1 MVAFDK
7 SEFLATFRD
16 ESNEHI
22 ENLNNGLLNLE
33 KDPENQELIEEMFR
47 EAHTLKGAARM
58 MGFDEI
64 KDIAHVI
71 EDIFEK
77 IVSKQIKLTTD
88 ISTHIFSSLDHVST
102 AVEEVVGGLSVSIDT
117 PSVIKDLEDILK
129 KSLEGSVSSSDSED
143 EKKKTAKPVK
153 EDIQPEEK
161 VEIQA
166 IDDVSIDESA
176 EEEDSDEFGDDYLA
190 PDEAPTIEQ
199 VKAEL
204 EAQKVKSE
212 KKKQQSEQSQTLT
225 SSSSTQTKQVATK
238 PKREKQEVEEYIRVP
253 LHKINKLLNLV
264 GEMVI
269 NKIKSSQK
277 VAILKRLSKLIK
289 TTQKDFNEISQTVL
303 TNSHFQALHTFNDIK
318 NILQE
323 CNVNFHKMREESN
336 DLFDYVSAEVSQLD
350 PIIDE
355 LQLRMKEIR
364 MLPVSTIFSAMP
376 RLVRDIAVSQQKDI
390 DLIIEGEET
399 ELDKKVLES
408 IKGPLIHLL
417 RNSVDHGIEMPDD
430 RESTGKDRMGTIKLS
445 AFHKGG
451 NVIIEIKDDGK
462 GFDLERI
469 KETALRKG
477 LSTQKELEAMSERE
491 ITNFVFMSG
500 FSTAKIITD
509 VSGRGVGLDVVKTDI
524 EKLKGN
530 IVIDTQK
537 NIGTTFSLQLPLT
550 IAIIQAL
557 LIRCNKEIFAIPIL
571 SIDESISVKKNE
583 IYSIENREAIRVR
596 EKTISVVRMTEILD
610 LPDTGEARVIQQNKK
625 NKDLIPVVIVSLM
638 DKLVGFMVDEI
649 IGEQEIFIKSL
660 GDHIGKLPNISGATV
675 LGNGKV
681 IAILDVVDLVNS
693 AKVSH
698 PSFRRVKEKT
708 EKKSHDKKRILIAE
722 DSLTTRELERSIL
735 ESEGYFVE
743 TAMDGIDAL
752 NKVSQEVFD
761 VIISDIEMPRMNGF
775 ELCKAIKQ
783 NSDTKDIPVIIVTS
797 LDKEEDKRRGIEVG
811 AQAYIVKSTF
821 DQSNLIDAIER
832 LIG

>member
-1 MVAFDK
+1 MK
-7 SEFLATFRD
+7 
-16 ESNEHI
+16 
-22 ENLNNGLLNLE
+22 
-33 KDPENQELIEEMFR
+33 
-47 EAHTLKGAARM
+47 
-58 MGFDEI
+58 
-64 KDIAHVI
+64 
-71 EDIFEK
+71 
-77 IVSKQIKLTTD
+77 
-88 ISTHIFSSLDHVST
+88 
-102 AVEEVVGGLSVSIDT
+102 
-117 PSVIKDLEDILK
+117 
-129 KSLEGSVSSSDSED
+129 
-143 EKKKTAKPVK
+143 KKKTAKPVK